1 VKTRPLLFSTCA
13 YEDMARE
20 MLAGLGATPGSLD
33 RRTFP
38 DGERY
43 LRLRTAVSGQDVVL
57 VGGAVSDADTLELCD
72 LAAGF
77 VQEGAQSLTLV
88 LPYFAYSTM
97 ERAAKAGEIVTAKS
111 RARLISTLPRARSGN
126 RVLLLEVHTDGLPYY
141 FEHDTAAAAVSA
153 DPVLL
158 AAARR
163 EGGDDFVLASADAG
177 RAKRV
182 QTLANLLGVPA
193 GLVLKKRIDDRRTE
207 LVAMSADVAGRH
219 VVVYDDMI
227 RTGSSLL
234 SAARAYRDSGAREVT
249 ALATH
254 GVFPEDALDRLRDS
268 GLLRRVVC
276 TDSHPRARELQDGDF
291 LVVDPVA
298 GLLVDALRA
307 MP

>member
-1 VKTRPLLFSTCA
+1 MTRFVFSTGGYA
-13 YEDMARE
+13 EMARAVAE
-20 MLAGLGATPGSLD
+20 GLDATLGGVD

-43 LRLRTAVSGQDVVL
+43 LRLRTPVSGHDVVL
-57 VGGAVSDADTLELCD
+57 LGGAVSDADTLEICD

-97 ERAAKAGEIVTAKS
+97 ERAAKPGEIVTAKS
-111 RARLISTLPRARSGN
+111 RARLISTLPRARGGN

-158 AAARR
+158 EAARR
-163 EGGDDFVLASADAG
+163 EGGADFVLASADAG

-182 QTLANLLGVPA
+182 QTLANLLKVPSGV
-193 GLVLKKRIDDRRTE
+193 VMKRRLDGGHTE
-207 LVAMSADVAGRH
+207 LVAMSADVQGRH
-219 VVVYDDMI
+219 VVIYDDMI
-227 RTGSSLL
+227 RTGGSLL
-234 SAARAYRDSGAREVT
+234 SAARAYRDAGATEVT

-254 GVFPEDALDRLRDS
+254 GVFPADALDKLRAS

-276 TDSHPRARELQDGDF
+276 TDSHPRARELADGDF
-291 LVVDPVA
+291 LVVDGVA
-298 GLLVDALRA
+298 GVLQDALRA